1 MVEKRKTCCAFE
13 VQYGLVYT
21 DMAAKEREGSATSDG
36 GQRMGWRSVFLQ
48 HVFHKIENKK
58 KIPSKDK

>member
-36 GQRMGWRSVFLQ
+36 GQRMG
-48 HVFHKIENKK
+48 
-58 KIPSKDK
+58 